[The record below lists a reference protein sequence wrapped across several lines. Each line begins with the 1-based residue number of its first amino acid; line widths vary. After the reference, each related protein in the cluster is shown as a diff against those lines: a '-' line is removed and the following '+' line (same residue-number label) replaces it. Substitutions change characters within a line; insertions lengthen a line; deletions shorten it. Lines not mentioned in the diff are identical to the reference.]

1 MTDAGMCGPL
11 DSVIGVKKELALQ
24 RFLTQRYAGFE
35 TASREVYLQGCW
47 VEIDDKTGRGLRI
60 ERVRER
66 LPDS

>member
-1 MTDAGMCGPL
+1 
-11 DSVIGVKKELALQ
+11 VIGVKKELALQ

-47 VEIDDKTGRGLRI
+47 IEIDDATGRGLRI

-66 LPDS
+66 LPD